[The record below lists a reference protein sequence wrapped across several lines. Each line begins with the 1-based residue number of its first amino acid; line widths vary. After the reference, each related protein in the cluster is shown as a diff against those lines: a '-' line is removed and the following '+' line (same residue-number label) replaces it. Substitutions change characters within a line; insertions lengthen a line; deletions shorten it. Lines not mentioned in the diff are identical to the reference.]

1 MTIEDLDRTTKHI
14 TLTFNVEEIQKLS
27 NLLCYVRRD
36 EEEKLS
42 GKDFRLC
49 ANILMAATL
58 LNEGC
63 LPAFELKKISEL
75 RQEADSRVKPIN

>member
-1 MTIEDLDRTTKHI
+1 MIIEDLDRATKHI
-14 TLTFNVEEIQKLS
+14 TLTFNVEEIQKLL
-27 NLLCYVRRD
+27 NLLCYVRKD
-36 EEEKLS
+36 EDEKLS

-75 RQEADSRVKPIN
+75 RLEAESRMKPIN